1 MKENDVE
8 IIEFI
13 TQLKISNF
21 IKKNKSMDKKELV
34 KKIQEM
40 IKEKEKM
47 YNMDKKQ
54 IQEILKIK
62 DGI

>member
-1 MKENDVE
+1 MNENDVE